1 MSVSRN
7 TTWKTWIAW
16 AENIALVF
24 IISFAFYTTLP
35 VKTTQTLFV
44 PQGSIQNII
53 SQLTKKGYAL
63 SKIDTYILRLI
74 GTPKSGW
81 VYIGENE
88 LNRIDFLYKLT
99 NAKAMIHK
107 VTLIPGE
114 TSELFFDALSQKL
127 QLDKSKLHE
136 YYQEFSSYPESGIYA
151 DTYHVPYGIK
161 EKHLMHFLIRESEKK
176 YKSISEKIYGNYNQ
190 KQWQKVLIIASII
203 QKEAANNQE
212 MPLVSSVIYNRLK
225 KGMRLQM
232 DGTLN
237 YGKYSHI
244 KVTPERI
251 RTDES
256 TFNTYKHKGLPPSP
270 IGAVSLS
277 AITAAIKPAK
287 TNYLYFMKNDKGVH
301 DFTDTLNKHRKNI
314 KKSNKKPNI

>member
-1 MSVSRN
+1 M
-7 TTWKTWIAW
+7 
-16 AENIALVF
+16 
-24 IISFAFYTTLP
+24 
-35 VKTTQTLFV
+35 
-44 PQGSIQNII
+44 PQGSIGNII
-53 SQLTKKGYAL
+53 SQLTKKGYEL
-63 SKIDTYILRLI
+63 SVIDSYILRLM
-74 GTPKSGW
+74 GSPQSGW
-81 VYIGENE
+81 IYIGENE

-107 VTLIPGE
+107 ITLIPGE
-114 TSELFFDALSQKL
+114 TSELFFDNLSQKL
-127 QLDKSKLHE
+127 KLDKSKLQK
-136 YYQEFSSYPESGIYA
+136 YYQEFSPYPEAGIYA
-151 DTYHVPYGIK
+151 DTYHIPYGIK

-176 YKSISEKIYGNYNQ
+176 YKGISEKIYGNYNK
-190 KQWQKVLIIASII
+190 KQWEKVLIIASII

-237 YGKYSHI
+237 YGIYSHI
-244 KVTPERI
+244 KITPERI
-251 RTDES
+251 RSDES
-256 TFNTYKHKGLPPSP
+256 SFNTYKHKGLPDSP

-301 DFTDTLNKHRKNI
+301 DFAKTFKKHRRNI
-314 KKSNKKPNI
+314 RKAK